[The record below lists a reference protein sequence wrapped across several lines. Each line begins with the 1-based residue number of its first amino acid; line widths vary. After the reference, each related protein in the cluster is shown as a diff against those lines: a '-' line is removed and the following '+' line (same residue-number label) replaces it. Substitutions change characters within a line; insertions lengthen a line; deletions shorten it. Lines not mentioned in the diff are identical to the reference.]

1 MTGTDHMC
9 RWASLAILL
18 LALLSS
24 AMTVAVAEEGASQ
37 GATTE
42 EQVAADS
49 SADKTGTN
57 PVNLQNEWRLANEF
71 FALPNGAMQNKTL
84 VRYTMPFNRQ
94 PSGMNSMSVRVTLP
108 LVTTDVAGSTD
119 FGYGDTELK
128 WLWIARLTR
137 RNALAFAIDSGWDT
151 ATKDSLGT
159 GKNWL
164 APQAFYVLFLN
175 QRTIFAPA
183 FLHKLDIGGSSDRV
197 DISQSIFDFYYVY
210 ALAPGQWLIVDPQL
224 IFDHELDETSGQVEV
239 EYGRMMGGGMSF
251 YIRPGFPVGNN
262 EYIDWNLKLGLKSV
276 F

>member
-137 RNALAFAIDSGWDT
+137 KNALAFAVDSGWDT

-164 APQAFYVLFLN
+164 APQVFYVLFLN

-197 DISQSIFDFYYVY
+197 DI
-210 ALAPGQWLIVDPQL
+210 
-224 IFDHELDETSGQVEV
+224 
-239 EYGRMMGGGMSF
+239 
-251 YIRPGFPVGNN
+251 RP
-262 EYIDWNLKLGLKSV
+262 S
-276 F
+276 

>member
-1 MTGTDHMC
+1 MC
-9 RWASLAILL
+9 RSVSLAILL
-18 LALLSS
+18 LALLGS
-24 AMTVAVAEEGASQ
+24 
-37 GATTE
+37 GATFAGAGEGSPEGPATA
-42 EQVAADS
+42 EQPAAS
-49 SADKTGTN
+49 ASADKTGTN

-71 FALPNGAMQNKTL
+71 FALPNGAVQNKTL
-84 VRYTMPFNRQ
+84 IRYTMPFNQQ
-94 PSGMNSMSVRVTLP
+94 PSGMNNMSFRLTMP
-108 LVTTDVAGSTD
+108 FVTTDIAGDTD

-128 WLWIARLTR
+128 WLWIAKLTR
-137 RNALAFAIDSGWDT
+137 KNAMAFAVDSGWDT

-183 FLHKLDIGGSSDRV
+183 FLHKFDISGSNDRAA
-197 DISQSIFDFYYVY
+197 ISQSIFDFYYVY
-210 ALAPGQWLIVDPQL
+210 ALAPGQWLIVDPQI

-262 EYIDWNLKLGLKSV
+262 EYMDWNLKLGLKSV